1 MLHTEIIQ
9 KVNFARSFGAV
20 SLEYKTVVE
29 IHMGRVFLL
38 STDTIAPLPP
48 RFLAIAEGA
57 EVKGDMAKVRNEYI
71 CISGPLPS
79 RYWYKVYRSTSL
91 PRLPNMHASRPG
103 PTVHTASTNAH
114 VYNTWKR
121 ELPISLQ
128 TRDVHS
134 LLLPPR
140 RACIYFC
147 LPTQAWNF
155 ALRFAEAGELVTVR
169 KTR

>member
-1 MLHTEIIQ
+1 MFVCIVLLTEIIQ
-9 KVNFARSFGAV
+9 KVYFERSFGAM
-20 SLEYKTVVE
+20 SLEYKTFTE
-29 IHMGRVFLL
+29 ILMGRVFLL
-38 STDTIAPLPP
+38 ATDMIAPLPP
-48 RFLAIAEGA
+48 RFLAIVEGT
-57 EVKGDMAKVRNEYI
+57 EVKRDMAEVRNEYI

-134 LLLPPR
+134 VAHVYISVYLLKRGISRLGSPR
-140 RACIYFC
+140 
-147 LPTQAWNF
+147 QAN
-155 ALRFAEAGELVTVR
+155 
-169 KTR
+169 

>member
-1 MLHTEIIQ
+1 
-9 KVNFARSFGAV
+9 
-20 SLEYKTVVE
+20 
-29 IHMGRVFLL
+29 MGRVFLL

-57 EVKGDMAKVRNEYI
+57 EVKGDMTEKRNEYI

-91 PRLPNMHASRPG
+91 PRLPNMHASRPR

-134 LLLPPR
+134 LPLLSSRVAHVYISVYQLKRGISRLGSPR
-140 RACIYFC
+140 
-147 LPTQAWNF
+147 QAN
-155 ALRFAEAGELVTVR
+155 
-169 KTR
+169 